1 MGAFSDI
8 PFDFRRVIATS
19 RTIAITAMVMVLAM
33 QAVAWAIEW
42 IEQDRWDF
50 QKVKVQLALP

>member
-1 MGAFSDI
+1 
-8 PFDFRRVIATS
+8 
-19 RTIAITAMVMVLAM
+19 MVLAM

-50 QKVKVQLALP
+50 QKVKIQLALP